1 MTTTTGER
9 QFSDTGAGKF
19 CTGCGEYKPLEGY
32 HRQSDTR
39 DGRRT
44 RCRVCV
50 SDQATE
56 YRARNRDELRV
67 KAAEYRARPG
77 NRERARATTAAW
89 RKRKQEAK
97 Q

>member
-9 QFSDTGAGKF
+9 QFDTGAGKF
-19 CTGCGEYKPLEGY
+19 CNGCGEYKPLEGY
-32 HRQSDTR
+32 HRQGDTC

-50 SDQATE
+50 AEQAAIW
-56 YRARNRDELRV
+56 RARNREELRA

-77 NRERARATTAAW
+77 HKEQARANTAAW
-89 RKRKQEAK
+89 RKRQEMSK
-97 Q
+97 